1 MVNTMTVRLS
11 KIYGMDIFSGEAGY
25 MGKVNDLI
33 LNMEAGEVVRLTTV
47 PIRDIMQ
54 SDAKDILQKSSVL
67 FKRVKSVKDIVLIGN
82 M

>member
-1 MVNTMTVRLS
+1 MTVRLS
-11 KIYGMDIFSGEAGY
+11 KMYGMDIFSGEAGY

-33 LNMEAGEVVRLTTV
+33 LNMESGEIVRLTTV
-47 PIRDIMQ
+47 PLRNIMQ
-54 SDAKDILQKSSVL
+54 SNAKEVLQKNSVL

>member
-1 MVNTMTVRLS
+1 MTVRLS
-11 KIYGMDIFSGEAGY
+11 KMYGMDIFSGEAGY

-33 LNMEAGEVVRLTTV
+33 LNMESGEVVRLTTV
-47 PIRDIMQ
+47 PLRNIMQ
-54 SDAKDILQKSSVL
+54 SNAKEVLQKNSVL